1 MTDIKLSKRMQRVA
15 DMVESDSV
23 ADVGCD
29 HAYVAMWLANKGKKV
44 IAMDVKQGPL
54 DIARHNVS
62 VANLGA
68 LVEVRMSDGL
78 TALSDNEVSTAV
90 LAGMGGELII
100 RILDAGRRHLDNG
113 ISLVLQPQSEVHKVR
128 EYLLTNSYTIS
139 DEAMV
144 YEDGKYY
151 NIIKA
156 EPGKCEVFYNDI
168 ELLYGRLL
176 LERKDAVLK
185 EYLLLEKD
193 KLNVLKERLSQVYTE
208 TSAHRLEE
216 IKVEL
221 LDIDRALQHM

>member
-62 VANLGA
+62 AANLGA

-78 TALSDNEVSTAV
+78 TALSDNEVSAAV
-90 LAGMGGELII
+90 IAGMGGELII

-151 NIIKA
+151 SIIKA

-176 LERKDAVLK
+176 LERKDKVLK